1 MRHKLH
7 SITPGQS
14 AVNGALDI
22 FVEGHGRSDV
32 KQMLVGL
39 TVLASATADQI
50 ASAVPIVAAARR
62 LGPEAVT
69 AMLAA

>member
-7 SITPGQS
+7 SITPGQA

-50 ASAVPIVAAARR
+50 SAAVPIVAAARR
-62 LGPEAVT
+62 LGPAAVT